1 MKTAKENMTIR
12 PFESNMDR
20 PVGIVNFHVIAVDR
34 LLVTMENGTYLVLND
49 LGKKVS
55 TATVR

>member
-12 PFESNMDR
+12 PVESNMDR